1 MTPHAN
7 VLPDLVD
14 EMLLDAGLGQEDTL
28 RSALLSLGALASLP
42 APAPSGDLAALLAED
57 GGGTAGDELAR
68 RRWLRAHRP
77 TVVGIAL
84 IAGMGMGA
92 GGVAASSPPPGQPG
106 SPSIQHLLKDW
117 APGWSLPV
125 PQAAGSVRPEAVPGR
140 PEAMPGNPGEA
151 GQPADSGPD
160 VREAA
165 GSPPGSAGAADNPAV
180 SRSDPEPAE
189 IPAVPG
195 AGGKANGHARMGQSI
210 AEGAGKAD
218 AGAAAPAKEGAAG
231 QPEHAAGQGTP
242 GGSDAPSTVVGTVP
256 GVLAGVAGETLQST
270 ADATG
275 SAPAAVPGNSWLQKF
290 NR

>member
-7 VLPDLVD
+7 VLPGLVD
-14 EMLLDAGLGQEDTL
+14 EMLLDAGFGQDDAL

-57 GGGTAGDELAR
+57 GGGSAGDELAR

-92 GGVAASSPPPGQPG
+92 GGVAASSLPPGQPG

-125 PQAAGSVRPEAVPGR
+125 PQAAAGSVRPEAVPGS
-140 PEAMPGNPGEA
+140 PSEA
-151 GQPADSGPD
+151 GQPADSGPE
-160 VREAA
+160 VSEAA
-165 GSPPGSAGAADNPAV
+165 GSPPSSGGAAEDPAV
-180 SRSDPEPAE
+180 SRRGPAPAE
-189 IPAVPG
+189 IPAAPG
-195 AGGKANGHARMGQSI
+195 ADGRANGPARAGQGV

-242 GGSDAPSTVVGTVP
+242 GVSDAPSTVVGAVP
-256 GVLAGVAGETLQST
+256 GVLAGVAGETLQSAADT
-270 ADATG
+270 AG
-275 SAPAAVPGNSWLQKF
+275 SALAAVPGKSWLQKF

>member
-1 MTPHAN
+1 MTPYAN

-14 EMLLDAGLGQEDTL
+14 EMLLDAGLGQEDRL

-57 GGGTAGDELAR
+57 GGGSAADGLAR
-68 RRWLRAHRP
+68 RRWQRAHRP

-106 SPSIQHLLKDW
+106 SPSIQLLLQDW

-125 PQAAGSVRPEAVPGR
+125 PQAAGSVRPEAVPGS
-140 PEAMPGNPGEA
+140 PGEA

-160 VREAA
+160 VSEAV
-165 GSPPGSAGAADNPAV
+165 GSPPGSAGEADNPAV
-180 SRSDPEPAE
+180 SPRDPEPAE
-189 IPAVPG
+189 IPATPG
-195 AGGKANGHARMGQSI
+195 AGGKANGPARTGQGV
-210 AEGAGKAD
+210 AEGSGKAD

-231 QPEHAAGQGTP
+231 QPEHAAGQGTR
-242 GGSDAPSTVVGTVP
+242 GGSDAPSTVVGAVP

-275 SAPAAVPGNSWLQKF
+275 SALAAVPGNSWLQKF